1 MPVFT
6 NISDVLLHTGT
17 DDVRFM
23 PVSLPY
29 GFNHWS
35 AGKAQL
41 IEDNAEFFLKNKIEL
56 DCDAQVGVL
65 ATEEGSRGWMLLLPG
80 SRYICTDWVK
90 RLATPQH
97 IQHPDLLGVHIRRA
111 IKGMH
116 A

>member
-1 MPVFT
+1 MPVFN
-6 NISDVLLHTGT
+6 NISDVLLHIGT

-41 IEDNAEFFLKNKIEL
+41 IEDNAAFFLKKKIVL
-56 DCDAQVGVL
+56 DCDAQIGVL
-65 ATEEGSRGWMLLLPG
+65 ATEDGPRGWMLMLPG
-80 SRYICTDWVK
+80 SRYVCTDWIK
-90 RLATPQH
+90 RLGAPQH
-97 IQHPDLLGVHIRRA
+97 IPQPDLLGIRVRQA